1 MFKMMLNAA
10 DRMVDKLRLKL
21 SEKDRQIHDL
31 QEEIKQLKQVIVDA
45 RMTESRLVATMEEQ
59 EARISLYQKKHSK
72 DIQELIDKLS
82 DREFRVQQ
90 LENCASK
97 HLYDSVCEKLLTVSS
112 KLSDAESKLS
122 DVTHERDEMQR
133 FIDTLPDGLRGAW
146 SMYLM
151 WERDDE

>member
-1 MFKMMLNAA
+1 MWDWHKSC
-10 DRMVDKLRLKL
+10 DKALQVEIDRLKA
-21 SEKDRQIHDL
+21 
-31 QEEIKQLKQVIVDA
+31 VIVEA
-45 RMTESRLVATMEEQ
+45 RKTESRLVSTMEQ
-59 EARISLYQKKHSK
+59 ERQKHSSEM
-72 DIQELIDKLS
+72 QELRDKLS

-122 DVTHERDEMQR
+122 DVTHERDEMQM

-151 WERDDE
+151 MKKDKECQDE